1 MPWIKPEER
10 LPIAGASVDCQLRH
24 CGTGELVTQRLVK
37 VDESDCVWRDPDGY
51 ELSYDW
57 SVVQWEDNTVAAG
70 GPIPVGKLQLARNA
84 LTQDGLPYVVR
95 DSDQFW
101 SFVRTTSAVISTA
114 LANVFN
120 SQAGTLVM
128 GKSRTWTFEITG
140 VEPWEQ
146 YSAALMKR
154 HDKSRQAGVIAAWCA
169 LLSLHQRFCPVGHV
183 EPEAIAFADY
193 ITSTAYKAADASPEA
208 VKRWDE
214 FQAWA
219 STVEG
224 AIAGLNGS
232 EPCVQDPWA
241 GAVVSTLPPVPGLK
255 HLSALQLAACYECD
269 TVVTSGK
276 AYSCIGQYHTV
287 QCQDD
292 VSEALELDDRGLG
305 TFSEILRCGGAERRF
320 RVDAQEGQVVLSL
333 MPGPSPS
340 LQ

>member
-10 LPIAGASVDCQLRH
+10 LPIAGASVNCQLRH
-24 CGTGELVTQRLVK
+24 CGTGGLLTQRLVK

-57 SVVQWEDNTVAAG
+57 SVVQWQDNTPLVG
-70 GPIPVGKLQLARNA
+70 GAMPVGKMQLTRNV
-84 LTQDGLPYVVR
+84 LTHDGLPYVVR

-114 LANVFN
+114 LATVFD
-120 SQAGTLVM
+120 SRTGTLVM
-128 GKSRTWTFEITG
+128 GKDRSWAFEITG

-146 YSAALMKR
+146 YTAALMKR
-154 HDKSRQAGVIAAWCA
+154 HDKSMQAGLIAAWCA
-169 LLSLHQRFCPVGHV
+169 LLSLHQRFRPVEHV

-208 VKRWDE
+208 VQRWDE

-219 STVEG
+219 STTEG
-224 AIAGLNGS
+224 AIAGLDGS
-232 EPCVQDPWA
+232 EPCVPDPWA
-241 GAVVSTLPPVPGLK
+241 GAVASTLPPVPGLK

-269 TVVTSGK
+269 TVVTGGK
-276 AYSCIGQYHTV
+276 AYSCIGQYHTI

-305 TFSEILRCGGAERRF
+305 GFSEILRCGGVERRF
-320 RVDAQEGQVVLSL
+320 QVDAEEGQVVLRPMPVTTQSL
-333 MPGPSPS
+333 
-340 LQ
+340 L